1 MFMKFLHILAP
12 SKMFQCQHKVRIV
25 IENKSCIPIVNGNI
39 PPLNTNCANKIL
51 HISTILE
58 GRSWLS
64 KGMAY
69 VEYESNDHVVEAI
82 KMMDGGKYCRTLMR

>member
-12 SKMFQCQHKVRIV
+12 SKMFRCQHKVSIV
-25 IENKSCIPIVNGNI
+25 IENKSCIPIVNGNT
-39 PPLNTNCANKIL
+39 LNVNCANKML

-82 KMMDGGKYCRTLMR
+82 KMMDGGKYSRTLM

>member
-1 MFMKFLHILAP
+1 MPTQGKYRYWKQILHTNSINA
-12 SKMFQCQHKVRIV
+12 
-25 IENKSCIPIVNGNI
+25 
-39 PPLNTNCANKIL
+39 NCANKIL

-82 KMMDGGKYCRTLMR
+82 KMMDGGKYFDVIVHLLYKKS